1 MKKLLYGALTLVFA
15 LVLTGCGNRE
25 KVVCEQKSTSYTT
38 QLVTEVEKDTIR
50 GMSMKMEMDL
60 SAYSDAQMEQ
70 VAKQDFCTLVKSYLS
85 TYSEALENCKQDVSR
100 KILTITSD
108 INVNKITDQELQ
120 LNKTSK
126 EVKEYFEKQGYT
138 CEIK

>member
-1 MKKLLYGALTLVFA
+1 MKKTISACIVLTMIVM
-15 LVLTGCGNRE
+15 LTGCGNRE

-38 QLVTEVEKDTIR
+38 QLVTEIEKDTIK

-60 SAYSDAQMEQ
+60 SAYSDAQIEQ